1 MNNYTQLLWLCRL
14 LWTCNKQSK
23 YCCTHPHVM
32 HTLQP
37 RLIVSLCLPPDIDA
51 GSIKKL
57 TVSLTVLSSPHVKGS
72 LSGMR
77 LTGQGHRRAL
87 GRFEATNGTVKGC
100 QRRSWTGVIQP
111 LPMPNMQ
118 QQLVTFFQ
126 HSMRQHQQVASHS
139 FGGEARQTLRFMERH
154 QQDFPHARCQGT
166 LRLAA
171 HLGIA
176 LKFKAMGCRTKTV
189 PICTS

>member
-51 GSIKKL
+51 ESIKKL
-57 TVSLTVLSSPHVKGS
+57 TVSLTVLSSPHVKGF

-100 QRRSWTGVIQP
+100 QRRSWTAVIQP

-139 FGGEARQTLRFMERH
+139 FGGTPWSCIVWRGKRH
-154 QQDFPHARCQGT
+154 GKPYVSWRGTSKIFHMPHAKGLWGWQ
-166 LRLAA
+166 
-171 HLGIA
+171 
-176 LKFKAMGCRTKTV
+176 
-189 PICTS
+189 PI

>member
-1 MNNYTQLLWLCRL
+1 
-14 LWTCNKQSK
+14 
-23 YCCTHPHVM
+23 M

-77 LTGQGHRRAL
+77 LTGQGHRSAL
-87 GRFEATNGTVKGC
+87 GRFEATNGTVEGC

-118 QQLVTFFQ
+118 QQLVTFF
-126 HSMRQHQQVASHS
+126 SALDEAAPTGASHS
-139 FGGEARQTLRFMERH
+139 FGGTPRSCIVWRGKGHALRFMARH
-154 QQDFPHARCQGT
+154 QKDFPHAPCQGT